1 MAGRCGSRP
10 VLRYKSA
17 GLEFSGG
24 SLNNN
29 RVVLTMRNPGKRKK
43 SLYRKYCP
51 GREIEK
57 IITRQPPIGG
67 KDDYDMHPNISVDE
81 SKRLTHC
88 FRTLKPAVMVLQDP
102 KDPLYPVGQVDTAA
116 AKIQFGNMQKAQDL
130 TFGGAYFLQM
140 HDFSNVQGVLGIV
153 KSVQG
158 VLGIVKSV
166 LCLRAMCVFVYF
178 SVVLNLSG
186 FPFQMPT
193 KEACTRR
200 GGSLPSTCLIGSWYY
215 QVGLLHFIHRF

>member
-1 MAGRCGSRP
+1 
-10 VLRYKSA
+10 
-17 GLEFSGG
+17 
-24 SLNNN
+24 
-29 RVVLTMRNPGKRKK
+29 
-43 SLYRKYCP
+43 
-51 GREIEK
+51 
-57 IITRQPPIGG
+57 
-67 KDDYDMHPNISVDE
+67 
-81 SKRLTHC
+81 
-88 FRTLKPAVMVLQDP
+88 MVLQDP

-153 KSVQG
+153 KSV
-158 VLGIVKSV
+158 

-215 QVGLLHFIHRF
+215 PVGLLHFIHRF